1 MSHRNLYD
9 RFLRIVTQ
17 ATLNGQDR
25 ARRQAGKAGTQAG
38 RQAARG
44 RRWRSARR
52 KILGIAPRLATW
64 RVSLLASVVV
74 VHAKRWSVGGWEC
87 GGGYNLPSHGPDQ
100 NIQNNAIAKREM
112 SDGISKTDT
121 VQPAVIGWP
130 TGNGKKLSNS
140 QACCLA
146 KLCLA
151 GA

>member
-1 MSHRNLYD
+1 MAVGSAQNSRNRSKVGHL
-9 RFLRIVTQ
+9 
-17 ATLNGQDR
+17 
-25 ARRQAGKAGTQAG
+25 AR
-38 RQAARG
+38 
-44 RRWRSARR
+44 
-52 KILGIAPRLATW
+52 LAPRKRGGGSCKALERR
-64 RVSLLASVVV
+64 RVRV
-74 VHAKRWSVGGWEC
+74 C

-130 TGNGKKLSNS
+130 TGNGKKRSNS